1 MSPKTI
7 ADLGTHQAPPP
18 PVLGKSMLNETR
30 KSLEQRIKE
39 LEARGRAENEL
50 AEEAGYD
57 YDGKEAWLQAM
68 QNCGRR

>member
-1 MSPKTI
+1 
-7 ADLGTHQAPPP
+7 
-18 PVLGKSMLNETR
+18 MLNETR

-68 QNCGRR
+68 QNVGRR